1 MSIAAEGVPLK
12 MDELNRYK
20 TSLEQEKQARQQ
32 AELLLETKTRDFYEV
47 NEKLSAANLQLEQ
60 QQNEL
65 LKTEKLASL
74 GTLSAGIAHEINNPL
89 AFIKSNIG
97 TLHRYFYFYQEHM
110 PDETGHVSLNKAR
123 AKKLDFIQVDG
134 EEIFE
139 ELKDG
144 IERVQNIVSDLKSF
158 ARSKASD
165 VRLCDTNEAITAA
178 LRITNNQH
186 KYSCE
191 VETDLQELPLT
202 LCNLNELSQVFIN
215 MIMNA
220 VDAIDERGHI
230 KISSRHDKGWLIY
243 QVEDN
248 GQGIAEAELSQ
259 IFNPFYTA
267 KEVGKGT
274 GLGLSVSYGIIESLK
289 GNIDVRSTV
298 DVGTCFT
305 IKIPVNDIVV

>member
-1 MSIAAEGVPLK
+1 
-12 MDELNRYK
+12 MDELKLYK
-20 TSLEQEKQARQQ
+20 KALDREKQARQQ
-32 AELLLETKTRDFYEV
+32 AELLLETKVRDIYEV
-47 NEKLSAANLQLEQ
+47 NEKLSAANIQLEQ
-60 QQNEL
+60 QQDEL
-65 LKTEKLASL
+65 LKTEKMASL

-110 PDETGHVSLNKAR
+110 PEEPGQLSLNKAR
-123 AKKLDFIQVDG
+123 AKKLDFIQVDA
-134 EEIFE
+134 EEIFM

-191 VETDLQELPLT
+191 VETDLEELPHT

-230 KISSRHDKGWLIY
+230 KISSRHDKGWLTY

-248 GQGIAEAELSQ
+248 GQGIAETELSQ

-289 GNIDVRSTV
+289 GNIDVHSTV

-305 IKIPVNDIVV
+305 ITIPVNDTPPSL

>member
-1 MSIAAEGVPLK
+1 
-12 MDELNRYK
+12 MDELSLYK
-20 TSLEQEKQARQQ
+20 KALDREKQARQQ
-32 AELLLETKTRDFYEV
+32 AELLLETKMRDIYEV
-47 NEKLSAANLQLEQ
+47 NEKLSAANIQLEQ
-60 QQNEL
+60 QQDEL

-110 PDETGHVSLNKAR
+110 PDETGQVSINKAR
-123 AKKLDFIQVDG
+123 AKKLDFIQADA

-144 IERVQNIVSDLKSF
+144 IDRVQHIVSDLKSF
-158 ARSKASD
+158 ARSKSSD

-191 VETDLQELPLT
+191 VETDLEELPHT

-230 KISSRHDKGWLIY
+230 KISSRHDKGWLSY

-248 GQGIAEAELSQ
+248 GQGIAESELSQ

-289 GNIDVRSTV
+289 GNIDVQSTI

-305 IKIPVNDIVV
+305 ITIPVNDTPVEAL